1 MRTSQSWLRRS
12 AAFGA
17 FVWVTI
23 QWFIPWHSTEITL
36 TSRLV
41 LLAILVNTPLAM
53 SLIKGTY
60 LDDALPLPLKIAEI
74 FQPFAA
80 ILAAISFV
88 VTEGVTA
95 AAFVS
100 PWLLVTG
107 LIALGGL
114 IRLLKRIPGY
124 SEAAMTAGMLYF
136 PVGGAWLIASR
147 LGYRPLGFGIAIVLL
162 TAMHFHYAGFAAS
175 VITSM
180 VGRMIGHAE
189 SGFRVAYKIVAVG
202 VIIGTPL
209 LAAGITF
216 SPALEVVAASI
227 LALSLIGLSILIVS
241 AVVPVIQNAT
251 SRWLLL
257 FGSVFVFGA
266 MIFAAAYSI
275 GSVSGHP
282 IVSIPQMVQ
291 SHGIA
296 NAFGFTLCSLLGF
309 SIYQSSVN
317 GEN

>member
-1 MRTSQSWLRRS
+1 MRTSRSWLRRS

-17 FVWVTI
+17 FIWLAI

-60 LDDALPLPLKIAEI
+60 PDDTQPLALKIAEI

-88 VTEGVTA
+88 VAEGITA
-95 AAFVS
+95 AALVS

-107 LIALGGL
+107 LIALSGL
-114 IRLLKRIPGY
+114 TRLLKWIPGY
-124 SEAAMTAGMLYF
+124 SEAAMTAGMIYF
-136 PVGGAWLIASR
+136 PIGGAWLIAWR
-147 LGYRPLGFGIAIVLL
+147 LGYRPLGFGTAIVLL
-162 TAMHFHYAGFAAS
+162 TAMHFHYAGFAAN

-180 VGRMIGHAE
+180 VGRTIDRAVG
-189 SGFRVAYKIVAVG
+189 VYKIVVVG
-202 VIIGTPL
+202 VIVGTPL

-216 SPALEVVAASI
+216 SPTLEVIAASI

-241 AVVPVIQNAT
+241 TVVPNIRNAA

-257 FGSVFVFGA
+257 FGSVFVFAA

-275 GSVSGHP
+275 GSVSEHP

-309 SIYQSSVN
+309 SIYQSSVS

>member
-53 SLIKGTY
+53 SLISGTY
-60 LDDALPLPLKIAEI
+60 SSDTLPLPLKIAEI

-80 ILAAISFV
+80 IPAAISFV
-88 VTEGVTA
+88 VTQGVTGA
-95 AAFVS
+95 LLVS
-100 PWLLVTG
+100 PWMLVTG

-114 IRLLKRIPGY
+114 IRLLKRKPGY

-136 PVGGAWLIASR
+136 PIGGAWLIASR
-147 LGYRPLGFGIAIVLL
+147 LDYRPLGFGTAIVLL

-180 VGRMIGHAE
+180 VGRVIGQVE
-189 SGFRVAYKIVAVG
+189 SGFRVVYKIVAVG

-241 AVVPVIQNAT
+241 TVVPVIQNAA

-282 IVSIPQMVQ
+282 IVTIPQMVQ

-296 NAFGFTLCSLLGF
+296 NAFGFALCSLLGF